1 MEVRIEWEKGRQQ
14 AFCPPTKSRLVA
26 PAYTN
31 KVQVYTQD
39 LVDLATCSKISKR
52 TRAPTTQP
60 AT

>member
-1 MEVRIEWEKGRQQ
+1 M
-14 AFCPPTKSRLVA
+14 KSRLVA

-39 LVDLATCSKISKR
+39 HIDIATCSKISKR